1 MNAVFILWEPRG
13 SVWYECVSGED
24 KIMSVLYN
32 GQGLYWHSLVLCKD
46 EVILIWGRV
55 LEYLQGG
62 LVWHRFRVTHCSSVA
77 LLSPSQSHTLGR
89 ASLYLLAECVW

>member
-1 MNAVFILWEPRG
+1 MG
-13 SVWYECVSGED
+13 
-24 KIMSVLYN
+24 VLYN

-62 LVWHRFRVTHCSSVA
+62 LVWHRFRVTHCSSLA
-77 LLSPSQSHTLGR
+77 LLFPLRLTHLAGPLCICLQNVSGNFISPL
-89 ASLYLLAECVW
+89 